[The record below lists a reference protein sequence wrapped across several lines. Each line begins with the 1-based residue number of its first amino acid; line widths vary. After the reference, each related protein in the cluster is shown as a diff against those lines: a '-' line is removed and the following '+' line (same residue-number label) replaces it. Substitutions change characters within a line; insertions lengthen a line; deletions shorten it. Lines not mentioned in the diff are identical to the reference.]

1 MMLAKIAAFSRHCTG
16 RGERAMEGSRC
27 VVVAAGVLGA
37 SWLVASSAAFAQG
50 AAPAAPGP
58 QETREVLGEVID
70 TRSEGNKAIEASQER
85 IETLSDETD
94 TLLSQY
100 RTALKQI
107 DSLDL
112 YNSQMR
118 DLLSGQEKELGS
130 LQSQLDQ
137 VQIVGRS
144 VTPLMILMID
154 SLEKFVGLDLP
165 FLSDERTQR
174 VAELRKLMTRPDVTA
189 AERFRQITEAYQI
202 ESEYGRTIETYRGTL
217 KIDGQEST
225 VDFLRFGRIALVYQS
240 LDGSEAA
247 AWDRDTQK
255 WIPLDGS
262 DRSAI
267 RDALRIARKQ
277 AAPDLIRLPL
287 PARIDARSAS

>member
-1 MMLAKIAAFSRHCTG
+1 
-16 RGERAMEGSRC
+16 MEGSRC